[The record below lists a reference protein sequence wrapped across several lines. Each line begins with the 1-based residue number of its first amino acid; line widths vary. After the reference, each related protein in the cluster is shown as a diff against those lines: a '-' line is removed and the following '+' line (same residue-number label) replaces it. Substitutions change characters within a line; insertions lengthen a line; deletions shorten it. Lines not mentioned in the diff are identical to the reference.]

1 MLLETV
7 EVRKQDRRSNMTKQV
22 LAFTFILASLPF
34 SANAA
39 SKNSAHVV
47 LDNAVTV
54 GDTEVP
60 RGSYKVVWTGTDP
73 NVQVTFT
80 NGKWSKT
87 VPAHLVEARNNPESQ
102 TITVKGDKKI
112 LTGLE
117 LHDATLVFGSG
128 STQTGE

>member
-1 MLLETV
+1 
-7 EVRKQDRRSNMTKQV
+7 MTKRV

-34 SANAA
+34 AANAA

-54 GDTEVP
+54 GNTAVP
-60 RGSYKVVWTGTDP
+60 KGSYKVMWTGTDP

-87 VPAHLVEARNNPESQ
+87 VPAHLVEVRNNPESQ
-102 TITVKGDKKI
+102 SVTVKGDKTF
-112 LTGLE
+112 LTGLKF
-117 LHDATLVFGSG
+117 HDATLVFGDG
-128 STQTGE
+128 NQAGE

>member
-1 MLLETV
+1 MK
-7 EVRKQDRRSNMTKQV
+7 KQM

-34 SANAA
+34 AANAA

-47 LDNAVTV
+47 FDNTVTV
-54 GDTEVP
+54 GSTEVP
-60 RGSYKVVWTGTDP
+60 KGSYKVTWTGTDS

-87 VPAHLVEARNNPESQ
+87 IPAHLVEARTDPESQ
-102 TITVKGDKKI
+102 SITAKGDKTI
-112 LTGLE
+112 LTGLQ
-117 LHDATLVFGSG
+117 LHDATLVFGD